1 MKKIIALLVITIAFL
16 SCEKKD
22 PSLIDPTT
30 DDDINYFIWK
40 GLNRYYLW
48 QKNVPDLA
56 DTRFSNF
63 DDLYTYFRGYSSSN
77 NVFESLLDRPT
88 DRFSGIVEDYVALEN
103 SFQSINTSSG
113 MEFGSVLYKNGS
125 DNVFGYARYV
135 VPNTD
140 AAEKGVTR
148 GMIFNTIN
156 GTQLTRTNYRS
167 LLYGSSTS
175 YTVGFADFNNGNPIS
190 NGNSVSLIKTEI
202 AENPIA
208 ISKIVNEGNKKVGYL
223 LYNQFSS
230 NFDTQLNT
238 VFANF
243 KAENIDELIVDLR
256 YNPGGFVSS
265 AIYLGSMITG
275 QFTGQLYSQQ
285 VWNDKIRN
293 SYSKDS
299 FIDNFTD
306 EIRKV
311 DANGN
316 VILQENINGLGL
328 NKVYFIVTYGSASA
342 SELVINSLSSYIDV
356 RVIGETTRGKQVGSI
371 TLYDSDDLFKTGSNL
386 NPNHRWA
393 MQPLVLEISNKDN
406 VNYPEGIV
414 PGSLNFSGIELSENY
429 GDLGVLGERSDPL
442 LNAALLYIS
451 GGNKSSIGQKEAYNY
466 QEIYSSKL
474 ATSAS
479 DYMFVELKK

>member
-1 MKKIIALLVITIAFL
+1 MKKIITLLVITVFFI

-22 PSLIDPTT
+22 SSLINPTT

-40 GLNRYYLW
+40 GLNTYYLW

-56 DTRFSNF
+56 DSRFSNF
-63 DDLYTYFRGYSSSN
+63 DDFYAYFREYGTSKR
-77 NVFESLLDRPT
+77 VFESLLNKPA
-88 DRFSGIVEDYVALEN
+88 DRFSGIVEDYVTLEN

-125 DNVFGYARYV
+125 GNVFGYARYI

-140 AAEKGVTR
+140 AAEKGITR
-148 GMIFNTIN
+148 GMIFNTVN
-156 GTQLTRTNYRS
+156 STQLTRFNYRD
-167 LLYGSSTS
+167 LLYGNNTS
-175 YTVGFADFNNGNPIS
+175 YTLGFADFNNGNPIS
-190 NGNSVSLIKTEI
+190 NGNSVTLIKSEVE
-202 AENPIA
+202 ENPIA
-208 ISKIVNEGNKKVGYL
+208 ISKIITEGNKRVGYL
-223 LYNQFSS
+223 FYNQFAS
-230 NFDTQLNT
+230 NFDSQLNS

-275 QFTGQLYSQQ
+275 QFTGELYSQQ
-285 VWNDKIRN
+285 IWNDKITN
-293 SYSKDS
+293 TFSKDN

-356 RVIGETTRGKQVGSI
+356 RVIGQTTRGKQVGSI

-386 NPNHRWA
+386 NPNHRKA

-406 VNYPEGIV
+406 VNYPQGIV
-414 PGSLNFSGIELSENY
+414 PGSPNFSGIELGENY
-429 GDLGVLGERSDPL
+429 GELGVLGERSDPL
-442 LNAALLYIS
+442 LNATLLYIS
-451 GGNKSSIGQKEAYNY
+451 SSNKVRFDKKENYNY
-466 QEIYSSKL
+466 EEIYSSKL
-474 ATSAS
+474 ATPAS